1 MFHKIQNGDTYKLLP
16 QPSTNG
22 SFSWI
27 REMSCLYTRDNL
39 IYDIDGKWFEKLRG
53 IVYKSRFDTSSNI
66 FNNKVN
72 FSKRYYTNF
81 LDKSGSIKTFQFGK
95 KLHEIITLNADKL
108 MDIKS
113 NWHLNIKMEIR
124 NTYPI
129 YDKTDIIESHW
140 NHPVSDINDKEEWA
154 DFLKKNSPNLDSFFR
169 DKDIKYRRNELISIF
184 GNDIISEIIS
194 EDRVKKLN
202 EIGL

>member
-72 FSKRYYTNF
+72 FSK
-81 LDKSGSIKTFQFGK
+81 IKRF
-95 KLHEIITLNADKL
+95 
-108 MDIKS
+108 
-113 NWHLNIKMEIR
+113 
-124 NTYPI
+124 
-129 YDKTDIIESHW
+129 
-140 NHPVSDINDKEEWA
+140 
-154 DFLKKNSPNLDSFFR
+154 
-169 DKDIKYRRNELISIF
+169 
-184 GNDIISEIIS
+184 
-194 EDRVKKLN
+194 
-202 EIGL
+202 